1 MGRRAGGANNEKM
14 KTKRRKQKSQG
25 NVIECIKTISLHNC
39 MVLHMYILFG
49 GTITFIYSRD
59 YPVQDPSLPASE
71 KRDNHPSHHHF
82 LTTAAGAFASPFYPK
97 LRRPQML
104 FSRCFTP
111 SYDDRRCFSFAFLNQ
126 VTTAAGAFVSRCVL
140 PSCDSG
146 RQHFP

>member
-1 MGRRAGGANNEKM
+1 MGGANNEKM
-14 KTKRRKQKSQG
+14 KPKRRKQKSQG

-49 GTITFIYSRD
+49 GTITFIYSGD
-59 YPVQDPSLPASE
+59 YAVQDPSLPASE
-71 KRDNHPSHHHF
+71 KRDNRPSHHHF

-104 FSRCFTP
+104 CLVVLLQVTTTV
-111 SYDDRRCFSFAFLNQ
+111 SFAFLNQ